1 MKPTLYI
8 ISIFLIFEFGRI
20 STTFET
26 LPTQNT
32 DTLFFSTELNDVNL
46 LNALEC
52 FDVKC
57 STIVLKQAKF
67 ESGNYTSRLAVQD
80 KNIFGLFCSTSG
92 KYYIFEH
99 WIESVLAYKKLIQ
112 NKYKGGDYY
121 EFLEGLPY
129 ASDGNYCEKV
139 RGM

>member
-8 ISIFLIFEFGRI
+8 ISIFLIFQFGRI

-26 LPTQNT
+26 MPSQDK

-52 FDVKC
+52 FDVKA
-57 STIVLKQAKF
+57 SHIVLKQAKL

-80 KNIFGLFCSTSG
+80 KNIFGLYNSG
-92 KYYIFEH
+92 TKKYYIFEH
-99 WIESVLAYKKLIQ
+99 WLEAVLAYKSMIQ

-129 ASDGNYCEKV
+129 ASDGKYCEKI
-139 RGM
+139 RGV

>member
-20 STTFET
+20 STTLET
-26 LPTQNT
+26 LPIQNT

-52 FDVKC
+52 FEAKA
-57 STIVLKQAKF
+57 SHIVLKQAKF
-67 ESGNYTSRLAVQD
+67 ESGNYTSRLAVED
-80 KNIFGLFCSTSG
+80 KNIFGLFNSASG

-99 WIESVLAYKKLIQ
+99 WIESVLAYKNLVQ
-112 NKYKGGDYY
+112 RKYKGGDYY
-121 EFLEGLPY
+121 KFLEELPY
-129 ASDGNYCEKV
+129 ASDGNYCGKV